1 MSSLLSRILRIHRI
15 GLQCMV
21 VSALLAFILLV
32 VSAVG
37 AQTFEEAS
45 AAYNRGDYAVAFESF
60 RTLAE
65 QGVADAQAF
74 LGFMYAQGRGV
85 PQDDAEAVRWHH
97 QAAEQGHALAQAKL
111 GAMYAMGRGVPQDY
125 VQAHKWFN
133 LAASRLSS
141 SEQESR
147 NRAVQARNEVVSKM
161 TPAQIAEAQRLMRE
175 WRPGP
180 R

>member
-1 MSSLLSRILRIHRI
+1 MLSPLLRSLRIHHI
-15 GLQCMV
+15 GLQGMV
-21 VSALLAFILLV
+21 ASALLAFILLV

-45 AAYNRGDYAVAFESF
+45 AAYNRGDYAVAYESF

-111 GAMYAMGRGVPQDY
+111 GAMYAMGRGVSQDY

-141 SEQESR
+141 SEQEFR
-147 NRAVQARNEVVSKM
+147 DTAVQARNEVASKM

-175 WRPGP
+175 WQPGQ

>member
-15 GLQCMV
+15 GLRGM
-21 VSALLAFILLV
+21 SASTLLV
-32 VSAVG
+32 LVLLGAQDVG

-85 PQDDAEAVRWHH
+85 PQNDAEAVRWHH

-111 GAMYAMGRGVPQDY
+111 GALYAIGRGVPQDY

-141 SEQESR
+141 SEQEFR
-147 NRAVQARNEVVSKM
+147 DTAVQARNEVASKM

-175 WRPGP
+175 WQPEQ
-180 R
+180 

>member
-1 MSSLLSRILRIHRI
+1 MSSLLSRVLRIHRI
-15 GLQCMV
+15 GLQGMV
-21 VSALLAFILLV
+21 ASALLVLLGAQV
-32 VSAVG
+32 VG

-74 LGFMYAQGRGV
+74 LGFMHAQGRGV

-111 GAMYAMGRGVPQDY
+111 GAMYAMGRGVPQNY
-125 VQAHKWFN
+125 VQAHKWLN

-141 SEQESR
+141 SEQEFR
-147 NRAVQARNEVVSKM
+147 DKAVQARNEVASKM
-161 TPAQIAEAQRLMRE
+161 TPVQIAEAQRLMRE
-175 WRPGP
+175 WQPGQ

>member
-1 MSSLLSRILRIHRI
+1 MSSSLLQILRIHRI
-15 GLQCMV
+15 GLQRMV

-60 RTLAE
+60 RNLAE

-141 SEQESR
+141 SEQELR
-147 NRAVQARNEVVSKM
+147 DKAVQARNGVASLM
-161 TPAQIAEAQRLMRE
+161 TPAQLAEAQQLAHE
-175 WRPGP
+175 WRSGE
-180 R
+180 